1 MKKTRKIV
9 LITIII
15 LILIIALIMCYF
27 LFWRQNSGKISNKS
41 ESNNLN
47 ETIENFFEDLKQA
60 NTDITKYMA
69 TDENT
74 GNTKDSKH
82 MIDDDM
88 LQDWD
93 EMQQEKLRF
102 LLKDLTIE
110 NIDVEEYDKESLEN
124 GEKTQVDVII
134 KIKAWDDHAPM
145 EILRYMLEEENE
157 DDANVADIRDPGSN
171 EKDQIEFLK
180 KIENNIPE
188 KRVNFFLTVYPSKDG
203 GYVLDDLNLLY
214 DIGIIK
220 MYDEFGSVL
229 DDITDYGDVKRI
241 SEEQLGENQS
251 ILLQTIKEYN
261 NMLEKGEFDFESLY
275 TQYANI
281 KDRYGESDED
291 ELEEIQKYISW
302 YNGLTEEKKEK
313 ANELLEKTGKIEYEI
328 YGIYNIYSG
337 ELKEVR
343 IACLIRNLLEYETE
357 DYYYDF
363 SSSDEDSITYR
374 KSYI

>member
-1 MKKTRKIV
+1 M
-9 LITIII
+9 L
-15 LILIIALIMCYF
+15 
-27 LFWRQNSGKISNKS
+27 
-41 ESNNLN
+41 
-47 ETIENFFEDLKQA
+47 
-60 NTDITKYMA
+60 
-69 TDENT
+69 
-74 GNTKDSKH
+74 
-82 MIDDDM
+82 

-102 LLKDLTIE
+102 LLKDLAIE

-145 EILRYMLEEENE
+145 EILIYMLEEENE

-302 YNGLTEEKKEK
+302 YNGLTEEEKEK

>member
-1 MKKTRKIV
+1 MKKRRKIV
-9 LITIII
+9 LIAIII

-27 LFWRQNSGKISNKS
+27 LFWRQNSGKILNKS
-41 ESNNLN
+41 ESNNLS

-102 LLKDLTIE
+102 LLKDLVVE
-110 NIDVEEYDKESLEN
+110 NIDLEEYDSERLEN
-124 GEKTQVDVII
+124 GESADVDIII
-134 KIKAWDDHAPM
+134 KIKAWDDYAPM
-145 EILRYMLEEENE
+145 EMLKYMLEEGENE
-157 DDANVADIRDPGSN
+157 DDANVVDVRTSSSN
-171 EKDQIEFLK
+171 EKDQIEILK
-180 KIENNIPE
+180 KIEDNIPE
-188 KRVNFFLTVYPSKDG
+188 KKVKFFLTVYPSKDG
-203 GYVLDDLNLLY
+203 GYVLDDIDLLD

-220 MYDEFGSVL
+220 IYDEYTSILGE
-229 DDITDYGDVKRI
+229 ITDFSDVKTI

-275 TQYANI
+275 TKYSNI
-281 KDRYGESDED
+281 KDRYGETDED

-302 YNGLTEEKKEK
+302 YNGLTEDEKEK

-328 YGIYNIYSG
+328 YGIYNSYSG

-343 IACLIRNLLEYETE
+343 IACLIRKLVESETE

-363 SSSDEDSITYR
+363 SSRNEEGITYR
-374 KSYI
+374 K